1 MTSNQKAKIKTK
13 SINTLFYIFTVLI
26 TILSIAPTLVSVL
39 LAFMKE
45 KDIPLL
51 ASGGLKNGLTFTN
64 FLKVFSESAIPKWFF
79 NSMFVAVT
87 QTVLY
92 LLITSLAAFAFSRLR
107 FKGRKVLFYICLSSM
122 MVPGIINIVPNFLI
136 ITKLGL
142 YNNLFAIIL
151 PGLSGV
157 YGVFMLRQ
165 FMSGIP
171 YDYDD
176 AARIDGCSNLQIYF
190 RVILPMSA
198 PALAALAVF
207 TFQGAW
213 NDFLWPLIVTSEES
227 TMTLSSGFYIF
238 LQGNAQ
244 YPGLLMA
251 SAIVAALPIVVVFIF
266 GQKYFLQGISTGGI
280 KG

>member
-1 MTSNQKAKIKTK
+1 MTNNQKAKIKKGATH
-13 SINTLFYIFTVLI
+13 SLFYIFTIII
-26 TILSIAPTLVSVL
+26 TIISISPTIICVL
-39 LAFMKE
+39 LAFMRE

-51 ASGGLKNGLTFTN
+51 ATDGLSNGLTFVN
-64 FLKVFSESAIPKWFF
+64 FLKVFAESTIPKWFL
-79 NSMFVAVT
+79 NSMFVAVV

-92 LLITSLAAFAFSRLR
+92 LFITSLAAFSFSRLK
-107 FKGRKVLFYICLSSM
+107 FKGRKVLFYLCLSSM

-136 ITKLGL
+136 ISKLGL

-165 FMSGIP
+165 FMVGIP
-171 YDYDD
+171 FDYDD
-176 AARIDGCSNLQIYF
+176 AARIDGCSNFQIYLK
-190 RVILPMSA
+190 VILPMCA

-227 TMTLSSGFYIF
+227 TMTLSSGFYVY
-238 LQGNAQ
+238 LQSNAQ

-251 SAIVAALPIVVVFIF
+251 SAIVSALPIVIVFIF
-266 GQKYFLQGISTGGI
+266 GQKFFLQGISTGGI